1 MRIVIAE
8 DQLLTREGMVR
19 ILVEAGVD
27 VVAAVEDV
35 EALLRVVALDRPD
48 AALVDIRLPPTHTD
62 EGLRAADRIRSEYPA
77 TAVLIVSSY
86 VEADYIA
93 PLIASG
99 ARRVGYLLKE
109 RIVDI
114 ATLVD
119 GLRRVVAGDCV
130 IDPAIVAELLAP
142 RARSGALA
150 ALSPRETEVLGLIAE
165 GFTNAGIAGR
175 LTVSERTV
183 EVHAQRIFAKLGL
196 ADHEQVNRR
205 VVSTLTFL
213 GLRIGPSGPSP
224 GRP

>member
-62 EGLRAADRIRSEYPA
+62 EGLRGGDRIRSEYPA

-93 PLIASG
+93 PLIASDL
-99 ARRVGYLLKE
+99 RVGYLLKE

-119 GLRRVVAGDCV
+119 G
-130 IDPAIVAELLAP
+130 
-142 RARSGALA
+142 
-150 ALSPRETEVLGLIAE
+150 
-165 GFTNAGIAGR
+165 
-175 LTVSERTV
+175 
-183 EVHAQRIFAKLGL
+183 
-196 ADHEQVNRR
+196 
-205 VVSTLTFL
+205 
-213 GLRIGPSGPSP
+213 
-224 GRP
+224 